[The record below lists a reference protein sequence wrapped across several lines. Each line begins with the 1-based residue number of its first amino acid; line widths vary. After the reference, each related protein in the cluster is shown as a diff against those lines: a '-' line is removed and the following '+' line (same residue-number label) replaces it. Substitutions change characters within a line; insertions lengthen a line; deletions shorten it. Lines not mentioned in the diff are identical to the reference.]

1 MPKYFFKMYYRGLR
15 IYFTSLV
22 LMRLQRCSFILLAVF
37 CPWQPASNLLLT
49 RLAQNNCMLPSLT
62 SVSTHLINLCYAF
75 SDVNFTKQ
83 R

>member
-15 IYFTSLV
+15 IYFASLV
-22 LMRLQRCSFILLAVF
+22 LMRLRSCSFIPLDVF

-62 SVSTHLINLCYAF
+62 SVSTHLINLCHAS

>member
-15 IYFTSLV
+15 IYFASLV
-22 LMRLQRCSFILLAVF
+22 LMRLRRCSFISLAVF
-37 CPWQPASNLLLT
+37 CPWHPASNLLT
-49 RLAQNNCMLPSLT
+49 Y
-62 SVSTHLINLCYAF
+62 LCYAS